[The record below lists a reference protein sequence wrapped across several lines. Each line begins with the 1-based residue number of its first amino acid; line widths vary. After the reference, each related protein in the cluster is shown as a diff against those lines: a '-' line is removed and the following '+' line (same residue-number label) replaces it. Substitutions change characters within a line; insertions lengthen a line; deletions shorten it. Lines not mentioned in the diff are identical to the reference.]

1 MGVFVFRSAP
11 ASPGSAEGP
20 ALQEGFSR
28 FWTVA
33 PYSLESTVGTL
44 TRDWKAEGAASVI
57 AGSPWR
63 ALLPKTG
70 PPGSAY
76 RQVALV

>member
-1 MGVFVFRSAP
+1 MGMFVFRSAP
-11 ASPGSAEGP
+11 AEGP

-57 AGSPWR
+57 ARSPWR
-63 ALLPKTG
+63 G
-70 PPGSAY
+70 PAP
-76 RQVALV
+76 